1 MNDRVCSTMHK
12 KKHRK
17 DDLVRIYV
25 RPETAY
31 HLNKMMLQSKGL
43 RFPGQ
48 VVDKIIRTMAIER
61 EIK

>member
-1 MNDRVCSTMHK
+1 MNK

-17 DDLVRIYV
+17 NDLVRIYV
-25 RPETAY
+25 RPETVY
-31 HLNKMMLQSKGL
+31 HLNKMVAQSNSL